1 VPAEPLIQHIDMG
14 NAVQER
20 QHVAGRRHGRRDRR
34 HRGIE
39 IIGFAGQEHR
49 VIHRRHLRRDHRL
62 CCYLRIPERALDPQP
77 LFGETLA
84 PSFTDQKRDISPAL
98 REAAAEIPASAAGT
112 EHQNLGLAHNALP
125 SFHPI
130 ADRIT
135 SPRLPHVLEAGIE
148 RKLDPNA
155 ARLLNDEMDL
165 RAGGPNS
172 TTTPGQFDIRR

>member
-39 IIGFAGQEHR
+39 IIGLAGQEHR

-84 PSFTDQKRDISPAL
+84 PSFTDQKPDISPAL

-112 EHQNLGLAHNALP
+112 STRILGLL
-125 SFHPI
+125 
-130 ADRIT
+130 T
-135 SPRLPHVLEAGIE
+135 MLSPRSIRSPIELPH
-148 RKLDPNA
+148 
-155 ARLLNDEMDL
+155 
-165 RAGGPNS
+165 RAFRTSSRRESNVNS
-172 TTTPGQFDIRR
+172 IRTPLGC